1 VKARFLETVEQLRK
15 EGIQIE
21 EISLPLLS
29 YALSI
34 YYTLMPAEVS
44 TNLARFD
51 GIRFGLQKDTMGAES
66 IAKYYEAIRSE
77 GFGEEVKRRI
87 LL

>member
-1 VKARFLETVEQLRK
+1 M
-15 EGIQIE
+15 G
-21 EISLPLLS
+21 
-29 YALSI
+29 YAVPM

-51 GIRFGLQKDTMGAES
+51 GIRFGLQDDTTKYKDISE
-66 IAKYYEAIRSE
+66 YYQKIRSE

-87 LL
+87 LLGTFVLSSANYE